1 MAPRMTTASISVS
14 GMHSEKDRSA
24 STRAVAGRSR
34 RIPGCRPWGLLVL
47 MVIAPFAVAAMGVYQ
62 APEDFLKETFAGQPP
77 APEALWLTADVRE
90 AVTDIL
96 GHPPATMRLR
106 YWRQGERTAWIVEEI
121 GKEKPITTGIVIE
134 QGRIERIKVLI
145 FRESRGWEVRHDFFT
160 DQFRSAALNTDQQ
173 LDRSIDSISGA
184 TLSVNAITRL
194 ARMVL
199 YLDARVARN
208 ESA

>member
-1 MAPRMTTASISVS
+1 
-14 GMHSEKDRSA
+14 
-24 STRAVAGRSR
+24 VAGRSR

-106 YWRQGERTAWIVEEI
+106 YWRDGGRTAWIVEEI
-121 GKEKPITTGIVIE
+121 GKEKPITTGIVIAD
-134 QGRIERIKVLI
+134 GRIEKVKVLV

-160 DQFRSAALNTDQQ
+160 NQFRQVGLNGDQQ

-184 TLSVNAITRL
+184 TLSVHAITRL
-194 ARMVL
+194 ARMTL
-199 YLDARVARN
+199 FLDSRVARD